1 MKKRILSLL
10 LAVLLL
16 VGLLPTS
23 ALAASSL
30 EDAMREVSIYA
41 RNDDLNWLTMNGSV
55 RTQHYTYYR
64 YTSVLDGSTTEVP
77 AYCVDP
83 NLYGVPA
90 LVPEGTAIHYTCSET
105 VSDPKVCGIV
115 SNGYPHVDLRTLG
128 VNSVEEAYY
137 ATKTALWCYILRGS
151 WSINKLG
158 INPALTGADKEAAQR
173 VLKATQ
179 DIYYR
184 GMLWNVMISPKL
196 TAQPDRASAYPV
208 TINGERYYQQIFTVT
223 TETWPVGQKAAV
235 TLAGSVPAGARIV
248 DLQDREAATV
258 ALTTAG
264 EIGFQGKIKILYP
277 VASVEG
283 KTGSVQLNLSATVVQ
298 YAIFYAV
305 CAEKDRYGNV
315 QNYMLDTDP
324 NIPIVGSAISNFSAA
339 ASPEVSNE
347 QTALRIVKVEEGTN
361 APLEGAIFK
370 VTNPNGTVLGS
381 FSSGPDGTVTIPVDI
396 VGHYTV
402 EEITP
407 PKWHTL
413 SAQPTQHVTVLHG
426 KTAVV
431 TYENAPCGNLRVE
444 KSSDTGEALPGV
456 TVQVKD
462 IASGTTY
469 TKKTGAGG
477 AAIFNELRP
486 AAYEVREIAGIEGW
500 QFDGETVKTV
510 SVTAGET
517 VSVSFINK
525 ELPGLRITKYD
536 RTTHTVLEGVTFE
549 VWHDGVSIGRY
560 VTDMQGEILLPNAAT
575 GTYLV
580 KEVQGPNTH
589 IVCTTPQ
596 QIELKVGDGIRTLV
610 FFNDLKPGLTLT
622 KVDSADLSKP
632 IANAKFEL
640 KKVDGSYGPVE
651 LLTNERGE
659 IDLSKLPTGAYV
671 VTEKA
676 CAGYVIDDAQRIIEL
691 KPNENAEF
699 VFTNSVLPSLYLKK
713 LSADG
718 TPLAGV
724 SFRLSKIEDGAHYLD
739 RTTNAAGEILWEGL
753 TPGVWSLKEISTVSD
768 HILDLREYHVALF
781 AGKTSTK
788 VLQNQRRPN
797 LTVYKHD
804 ADTGEPI
811 ANTVF
816 EVRAADGHS
825 VDQIKTDGEGKA
837 ELRNLLPGVYEIIE
851 KSVPAPYLLDA
862 PSQLATLYPDRD
874 HTVYFENHQKPAL
887 TVKKVDSVTG
897 DPLQGAKFHVTY
909 ASNNTGSG
917 EINDLGTYYTDEH
930 GQFQLTGLRD
940 GWYKVTEQE
949 PPTGYA
955 IKEATQEVYI
965 QSGTGKVLTF
975 ENIPLSALVVWKYDS
990 VTGVAVS
997 NAVFQVKY
1005 LTGTSGTGGTVIGT
1019 YKTSANGSFTVTG
1032 LKEGTYIVEEL
1043 ASDSGHVIDSAPQT
1057 AYISGKQQDV
1067 VQLYFGNSPKGSL
1080 LVKKIDSVT
1089 HKPLSDVEFFVTTAD
1104 GTVVGD
1110 ANGKYVT
1117 DSAGSF
1123 TVSGIAPGTTLV
1135 VKETRARDG
1144 YLLDDAPQTATVK
1157 AGQTV
1162 TLEFRN
1168 QPQGGV
1174 LVKKVDAV
1182 TNAPISDVEFLVTD
1196 SDGNLIG
1203 NANGK
1208 FVTDSAGTFT
1218 IPAIAP
1224 DTTLIIKEV
1233 RAKAGY
1239 ILDDTPQTVKVKS
1252 NEVITV
1258 EFRNQPQG
1266 SLIINKLSSANHA
1279 PLEGV
1284 RFKIVFADGSYVDD
1298 GALSSKGI
1306 YYSDKNGQIIL
1317 NVTGTVVVT
1326 EEASIEGYTIDPNT
1340 RTQTVEVRANDTQTL
1355 TFFNDPIG
1363 GLELI
1368 KVNAAKPSE
1377 RIPNTTFEI
1386 RRAGDD
1392 TLADT
1397 VTTGTDG
1404 RVYVPLASGSYYAV
1418 ETDCPSRFKLD
1429 STPHYFTVEDGK
1441 TSKLTVTNQPLSGI
1455 LIHKID
1461 STTGKGISGVS
1472 FLLYDS
1478 SHRPIGEYT
1487 SDQRGYVYIDDLT
1500 AGGRYYLR
1508 ELENEG
1514 YVADTE
1520 LKTVYVRSG
1529 EVTELTWKNT
1539 PICGQ
1544 IQIVKK
1550 SADYNPT
1557 NGLPAGSLL
1566 EGAVF
1571 EVYDKAGNVVDTI
1584 RTDRNG
1590 RATSKLLPL
1599 SRYTIREVR
1608 APAFYSANPTAI
1620 VAYLEHE
1627 GQIVTFEVTNASANT
1642 SVAISKTGPK
1652 EIVAGQMLRYV
1663 FSGIANT
1670 GNTTL
1675 TSFYWRDSIPA
1686 QVTLNKVVTG
1696 TYNAA
1701 GSYKIVYKVNGTGDY
1716 RTLADNLSAAINYT
1730 LDTRAVTL
1738 GLAADEKITEIMF
1751 VFGQAPA
1758 GFAQVE
1764 TPMLYCTAASN
1775 LAGGSAFVNVADA
1788 GGIYSGQWVQ
1798 AVARWTTAVY
1808 GSTPMLPKTGH

>member
-137 ATKTALWCYILRGS
+137 ATKTALWCYLLRGS

-718 TPLAGV
+718 TPLAGM

-862 PSQLATLYPDRD
+862 PSQLATLYPNRD

-897 DPLQGAKFHVTY
+897 DPLQDAKFHVTY

-1110 ANGKYVT
+1110 ANGKFVT
-1117 DSAGSF
+1117 DSAGTF
-1123 TVSGIAPGTTLV
+1123 TITDITPGTTLV

-1168 QPQGGV
+1168 QPQG
-1174 LVKKVDAV
+1174 
-1182 TNAPISDVEFLVTD
+1182 
-1196 SDGNLIG
+1196 
-1203 NANGK
+1203 
-1208 FVTDSAGTFT
+1208 
-1218 IPAIAP
+1218 
-1224 DTTLIIKEV
+1224 
-1233 RAKAGY
+1233 
-1239 ILDDTPQTVKVKS
+1239 
-1252 NEVITV
+1252 
-1258 EFRNQPQG
+1258 
-1266 SLIINKLSSANHA
+1266 SLIINKLSSADKKT

-1284 RFKIVFADGSYVDD
+1284 LFQITYSDGSFVDN
-1298 GALSSKGI
+1298 GTLSSKGL
-1306 YYSDKNGQIIL
+1306 YRTDKNGQIIL
-1317 NVTGTVVVT
+1317 SGITGTVIVT
-1326 EEASIEGYTIDPNT
+1326 EEETIKGYRIDDAFRSQTI
-1340 RTQTVEVRANDTQTL
+1340 EVRTNDTQQL
-1355 TFFNDPIG
+1355 WFY
-1363 GLELI
+1363 
-1368 KVNAAKPSE
+1368 
-1377 RIPNTTFEI
+1377 NTP
-1386 RRAGDD
+1386 
-1392 TLADT
+1392 
-1397 VTTGTDG
+1397 V
-1404 RVYVPLASGSYYAV
+1404 
-1418 ETDCPSRFKLD
+1418 
-1429 STPHYFTVEDGK
+1429 
-1441 TSKLTVTNQPLSGI
+1441 SGI
-1455 LIHKID
+1455 LIHKISSVD
-1461 STTGKGISGVS
+1461 GKEIPGVT

-1478 SHRPIGEYT
+1478 TNTPVAQAT
-1487 SDQRGYVYIDDLT
+1487 SDDHGYAWFEDLP
-1500 AGGRYYLR
+1500 AGRYFLR
-1508 ELENEG
+1508 EMENEG
-1514 YVADTE
+1514 YVRDTQK
-1520 LKTVYVRSG
+1520 KTVYVKPG
-1529 EVTELTWKNT
+1529 ETTEVEWENT
-1539 PICGQ
+1539 PITGQ
-1544 IQIVKK
+1544 IQITKR
-1550 SADYNPT
+1550 SADYNST
-1557 NGLPAGSLL
+1557 NGLPAGTLL

-1571 EVYDKAGNVVDTI
+1571 EITDKAGNVVDTI
-1584 RTDRNG
+1584 RSNSRG
-1590 RATSKLLPL
+1590 LAISKQLPL
-1599 SRYTIREVR
+1599 SRYFVREVK
-1608 APAFYSANPTAI
+1608 APEHYGISEKELT
-1620 VAYLEHE
+1620 VYLEYE
-1627 GQIVTFEVTNASANT
+1627 GQIARLEVEDKSLSTGVSIT
-1642 SVAISKTGPK
+1642 KTGPK
-1652 EIVAGQMLRYV
+1652 EIMANQPVRFA
-1663 FSGIANT
+1663 FSQIANT
-1670 GNTTL
+1670 SNVSL
-1675 TSFYWRDSIPA
+1675 SNFYWRDTLPA
-1686 QVTLNKVVTG
+1686 QVRLEKVVTG
-1696 TYNAA
+1696 TYNFP
-1701 GSYKIVYKVNGTGDY
+1701 GTYKIVYRVNGGDY
-1716 RTLADNLSAAINYT
+1716 RTLADNLSTGKNYT
-1730 LDTRAVTL
+1730 LAASSVAL
-1738 GLAADEKITEIMF
+1738 GLAANERVTEVMF

-1764 TPMLYCTAASN
+1764 SPYLYCKSV
-1775 LAGGSAFVNVADA
+1775 AGLQAGSFVNVADV
-1788 GGIYSGQWVQ
+1788 GGTYNGTWVQ
-1798 AVARWTTAVY
+1798 AVSRWVISVY
-1808 GSTPMLPKTGH
+1808 GKPTVPKLPRTGY